1 MIKKIIVISMLVA
14 VTGLL
19 VFGAINRTLAKSETR
34 FSSEVST
41 YGGGFGRGKNTEGL
55 DEVKSS
61 ANSGVSIPEDHEL
74 LLDQYPLGDLDQ
86 QETEALQFM
95 LEEEKLARDVYT
107 VLYSIWGQ
115 PIFQN
120 IAGSEQKHMDSVQDL
135 LDRYQI
141 DAVASDQAGVFVN
154 PELQTLYDQLI
165 EKGSLSIADAMLVG
179 GAIEEI
185 DILDLEERINQTNN
199 EDIQMVFQNL
209 LKGSTNHLRAFSS
222 NYARQSG
229 VAYQAQYM
237 TQAEFENYQS
247 FSTGNGISNR
257 QGGRGRGIGGGGR
270 S

>member
-19 VFGAINRTLAKSETR
+19 VFGAINRTLAKNETR
-34 FSSEVST
+34 IST
-41 YGGGFGRGKNTEGL
+41 ENNTFGGGNGRGNNTEGL
-55 DEVKSS
+55 VENESS
-61 ANSGVSIPEDHEL
+61 ANSGVSSSADHEL
-74 LLDQYPLGDLDQ
+74 LLDQYPIGDLDQ

-107 VLYSIWGQ
+107 VLYSKWGQ

-120 IAGSEQKHMDSVQDL
+120 IAGSEQKHMDSVQEL
-135 LDRYQI
+135 FDRYQI
-141 DAVASDQAGVFVN
+141 DAFASDQAGVFVN
-154 PELQTLYDQLI
+154 PDLQVLYDQLI

-185 DILDLEERINQTNN
+185 DILDLKERINQTNN

-237 TQAEFENYQS
+237 TQTEFEKYQS
-247 FSTGNGISNR
+247 FTSGNSNTNR
-257 QGGRGRGIGGGGR
+257 QGGHGRGTGGGGR